1 MNFGLALS
9 GGGARG
15 ISHLGVLEAFEEYGL
30 QPAHISGTSAG
41 AIIGALYAA
50 GNRPWEILR
59 FIVKTKLFK
68 FFKPATSF
76 TGLLRMETTEK
87 LYEKLL
93 LENSFESLQI
103 PLTVSATDI
112 EKGETVYFSSGELIK
127 PLQAASCVP
136 VIFAPVEIGGK
147 YFVDGGI
154 LNNMPV
160 EPLEGKYD
168 YIIGVHSNA
177 LPTNLKVTNIK
188 QMVERSLHLA
198 INMNVEDRKKKCHFF
213 IEPPKMALFGVYDVA
228 KAQEIYHI
236 GYEYAK
242 EKLKEFLLL
251 HEQTL
256 KNGTLDLANE
266 HNILLSTRNI

>member
-1 MNFGLALS
+1 MINFGLALS

-15 ISHLGVLEAFEEYGL
+15 ISHLGVLEAMSEYGL
-30 QPAHISGTSAG
+30 HPSHISGTSAG

-50 GNRPWEILR
+50 GNEPWEILR
-59 FIVKTKLFK
+59 FILKTKLFK
-68 FFKPATSF
+68 FFKPDISF
-76 TGLLRMETTEK
+76 TGLLRIEATEK
-87 LYEKLL
+87 LYELL
-93 LENSFESLQI
+93 LKENSFESLTI

-112 EKGETVYFSSGELIK
+112 ERGETVYFSEGELIK

-136 VIFAPVEIGGK
+136 VLFAPVEIGGR

-168 YIIGVHSNA
+168 YVIGVHSNA
-177 LPTNLKVTNIK
+177 LSANLKVASIR

-198 INMNVEDRKKKCHFF
+198 INVNVEERKRKCSFF
-213 IEPPKMALFGVYDVA
+213 IEPPKMAFFGVYDVA
-228 KAQEIYHI
+228 KAQEIYQI

-242 EKLKEFLLL
+242 EKLHSFL
-251 HEQTL
+251 EVVN
-256 KNGTLDLANE
+256 KNE
-266 HNILLSTRNI
+266 KILI